1 PRARAKRT
9 SRTGDLEPEGGITGE
24 AEPKRYSSNVKCSRR
39 SSGGGSIW
47 LATPDKRDHFSPRV
61 DQVRAVDGGE
71 AIMLG
76 LGCILG
82 YIPFAGGRPGNGAGL
97 EIPPRVFTYRM
108 NREYWYEMG
117 RAAVLRRAGSRSYE
131 QLGKAKNVVLLVADG
146 LGVTTNTAAR
156 VYKGQRHGQT
166 GEEASLAWDNFPA
179 LAMTKMG
186 TSRRH
191 QDSSEDHM
199 LNDHALKEGHVLDRS
214 QVSILGPENPE
225 APENKKSSERPV
237 YVLRTSFL
245 LYSTSLV

>member
-1 PRARAKRT
+1 AEGKGEKNIPNRRFGTRGWHNRGGGAEEIQYGKKTASFFPGDTAHYPEYNWQIAREKNHLKRT
-9 SRTGDLEPEGGITGE
+9 PS
-24 AEPKRYSSNVKCSRR
+24 
-39 SSGGGSIW
+39 
-47 LATPDKRDHFSPRV
+47 
-61 DQVRAVDGGE
+61 
-71 AIMLG
+71 
-76 LGCILG
+76 
-82 YIPFAGGRPGNGAGL
+82 
-97 EIPPRVFTYRM
+97 

-199 LNDHALKEGHVLDRS
+199 LNDHALKEGHVFDRS

-225 APENKKSSERPV
+225 APENKKIE
-237 YVLRTSFL
+237 
-245 LYSTSLV
+245 